1 MGVQINRLINQPEL
15 AADAYLQKAKEV
27 TKANKEIAASGKEV
41 ADSMTATD
49 QAAKRT
55 DQALS
60 GRATGIE
67 ALQRKYDAAYRAQ
80 KEFEKAQT
88 SITKQIEA
96 GNVRMLKAGWNAE
109 FIDELKA
116 FPSGRHDD
124 MVDALSR
131 AYMLLTERA
140 VRPAASP
147 LRQPVRSAGGWAAH
161 T

>member
-1 MGVQINRLINQPEL
+1 AEP
-15 AADAYLQKAKEV
+15 
-27 TKANKEIAASGKEV
+27 IAA
-41 ADSMTATD
+41 
-49 QAAKRT
+49 
-55 DQALS
+55 
-60 GRATGIE
+60 
-67 ALQRKYDAAYRAQ
+67 
-80 KEFEKAQT
+80 
-88 SITKQIEA
+88 QIEA

-147 LRQPVRSAGGWAAH
+147 LRQPVRPAGGWAAH